1 MGLLAKLFSPS
12 KGGEFA
18 LPLGAYYAAR
28 AVYAMQGLAV
38 WMSRW
43 ESRRVRKRLGAE
55 LAVDRPIYV
64 TGCARS
70 GTTVSIEMLSQHP
83 AVATHRYHQM
93 VNPFWPYW
101 WERLV
106 NVIPLPDET
115 PVERVHKDG
124 VMVVRD
130 SPEALEEPSW
140 TYFFKHLH
148 DESRSCVLDGS
159 TSNPAFERYYREHMA
174 KLVAS
179 QPGATRYA
187 AKNNYNLTRM
197 EYLLKQNPDARF
209 LLYIRNPVNHIA
221 SLMKQDRLFMDMG
234 QRTLKMTKLIGHHE
248 FGADK
253 LCINVGNP
261 DRVREIRSLWAEGH
275 AVRGWA
281 LYWSDLY
288 DYAARRLE
296 ENKALREA
304 TLVVRYEELCEHSDA
319 MISRILD
326 HVGLEHAPFE
336 QARAHYTEKLRPP
349 RYYNPSF
356 SEGELDDVAELCG
369 ETASRFGYRP
379 SENEVRFEPR
389 PAAELH

>member
-1 MGLLAKLFSPS
+1 MGLLGKLFSPS
-12 KGGEFA
+12 KGGEFS

-28 AVYAMQGLAV
+28 SIYTFHHFFV
-38 WMSRW
+38 WMSKL
-43 ESRRVRKRLGAE
+43 ESRRVRKRLGTE

-70 GTTVSIEMLSQHP
+70 GTTISIEMLSKHP
-83 AVATHRYHQM
+83 EVATHRYHHM
-93 VNPFWPYW
+93 VNPYMPYW

-106 NVIPLPDET
+106 DFLPLPEDT
-115 PVERVHKDG
+115 PVERLHKDG

-140 TYFFKHLH
+140 THFFKHLH
-148 DESRSCVLDGS
+148 DESQSCVLDES
-159 TSNPAFERYYREHMA
+159 TTNPKFERYYREHMA

-197 EYLLKQNPDARF
+197 EYLLKQNPGAKF

-221 SLMKQDRLFMDMG
+221 SLMKQNRLFTDMG
-234 QRTLKMTKLIGHHE
+234 KRTLRMTKMIGHHE
-248 FGADK
+248 FGADR
-253 LCINVGNP
+253 LCINVGNT
-261 DRVREIRSLWAEGH
+261 DRIREVRELWDQGH

-281 LYWSDLY
+281 MYWSDLY
-288 DYAARRLE
+288 DFVATRLE
-296 ENKALREA
+296 ENPALREA
-304 TLVVRYEELCEHSDA
+304 TLVVRYEELCANSEE
-319 MISRILD
+319 MIDRILA
-326 HVGLEHAPFE
+326 HTGLPAEPFG
-336 QARAHYTEKLRPP
+336 ASRKHYSEKLRPP

-356 SEGELDDVAELCG
+356 SDGELDDVAELCSD
-369 ETASRFGYRP
+369 TANRFGYRA

-389 PAAELH
+389 PAAEFH